1 MQVTV
6 QKICGRC
13 GKEEDVV
20 MSIEEAKALEETEGE
35 RATEA
40 EALAETLNAT
50 LSNLS
55 PDVIIAV
62 RGPSGNYSVTHMSN
76 LCNNPGAA
84 RNRGCLARV
93 AALIQDITNT
103 AEKKP
108 SVPRAKKEKTTKG
121 EEPSKKP
128 VEDDDDAE

>member
-13 GKEEDVV
+13 GKEEDVT
-20 MSIEEAKALEETEGE
+20 MSIEAAQELETNENA
-35 RATEA
+35 RIAAA

-50 LSNLS
+50 LSPLS

-84 RNRGCLARV
+84 RNKGCLARV

-108 SVPRAKKEKTTKG
+108 SVPRSKKEKKAAK
-121 EEPSKKP
+121 EE
-128 VEDDDDAE
+128 E